1 MRRMDG
7 GCRVKVKGKIVSQS
21 RGLGRD
27 QSGES
32 RKLKGRF
39 NELFCSTKKIEN
51 LIAKQKKVDNLTAV
65 RFILFRKACKT
76 TTCPDLNII
85 SMVLRAFEI

>member
-39 NELFCSTKKIEN
+39 NELFFMLDEKNRKFDSKTKES
-51 LIAKQKKVDNLTAV
+51 
-65 RFILFRKACKT
+65 R
-76 TTCPDLNII
+76 
-85 SMVLRAFEI
+85 